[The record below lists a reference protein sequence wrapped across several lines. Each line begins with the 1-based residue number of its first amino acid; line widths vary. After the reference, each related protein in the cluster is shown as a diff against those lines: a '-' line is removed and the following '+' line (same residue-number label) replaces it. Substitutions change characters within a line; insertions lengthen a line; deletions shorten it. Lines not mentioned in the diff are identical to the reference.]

1 MFLRSGRRRD
11 LHGVAPGFQVDK
23 HIKAIFQIARLDD
36 FGAVPVGIKV
46 EVRTKRYPVIESALR
61 LSDIEIDSL

>member
-1 MFLRSGRRRD
+1 MFLRSGRPRD
-11 LHGVAPGFQVDK
+11 LHGVAPGFQADK
-23 HIKAIFQIARLDD
+23 HIKAIFQFARLDD

-46 EVRTKRYPVIESALR
+46 EVRTKAYPVIAPVLR

>member
-23 HIKAIFQIARLDD
+23 HIKAIFQFARFDD

-46 EVRTKRYPVIESALR
+46 EVRTRTYLVIAPALR

>member
-1 MFLRSGRRRD
+1 MFLRSGRRGD

-23 HIKAIFQIARLDD
+23 HIKAIFQFSRLDY
-36 FGAVPVGIKV
+36 FGAVHVGIKV
-46 EVRTKRYPVIESALR
+46 EVRTKMYPVIAPVLR

>member
-11 LHGVAPGFQVDK
+11 LHSVAPGFQVDK
-23 HIKAIFQIARLDD
+23 HIKAIFQFARFDD

-46 EVRTKRYPVIESALR
+46 EVRTKRIP
-61 LSDIEIDSL
+61 

>member
-23 HIKAIFQIARLDD
+23 HIKAIFQFARFDD

-46 EVRTKRYPVIESALR
+46 EVRTKRIP
-61 LSDIEIDSL
+61 

>member
-11 LHGVAPGFQVDK
+11 LHGVAPGFQVDEL
-23 HIKAIFQIARLDD
+23 IEAMFQIARLDD

-46 EVRTKRYPVIESALR
+46 EVRTKTYPIIAPVLR

>member
-1 MFLRSGRRRD
+1 MFLRSCWRRD

-23 HIKAIFQIARLDD
+23 HIKAIFQFSRLDD

-46 EVRTKRYPVIESALR
+46 EVRTRTYPVIAPALR
-61 LSDIEIDSL
+61 LSDMEIDSL

>member
-11 LHGVAPGFQVDK
+11 LHGVALGFQVDK
-23 HIKAIFQIARLDD
+23 HIKAMFQFARLDD

-46 EVRTKRYPVIESALR
+46 EVCTKTYPIIAPVLR